1 MFDDGDAI
9 NLLKVALE
17 TGKKRS
23 VSWRKQRPGSMS
35 WASRTASGAL
45 VPIPVLVA
53 IAKILTDFPAKLPD
67 VAERDFLKEALA
79 CYRPTAPQWS

>member
-1 MFDDGDAI
+1 
-9 NLLKVALE
+9 
-17 TGKKRS
+17 
-23 VSWRKQRPGSMS
+23 MS

-45 VPIPVLVA
+45 VPIPLLVA